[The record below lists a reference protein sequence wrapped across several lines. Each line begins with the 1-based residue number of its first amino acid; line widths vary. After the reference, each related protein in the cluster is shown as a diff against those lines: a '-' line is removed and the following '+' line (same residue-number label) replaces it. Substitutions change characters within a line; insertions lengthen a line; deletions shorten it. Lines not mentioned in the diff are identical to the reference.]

1 MVDHTWAATSVSV
14 WRFAATGRGHT
25 SAHQI
30 TREADPLKT
39 MQLADQRARATM
51 PSANPEPGATTRSL
65 GPRRS
70 LPGGRAVVGG
80 LLVTVALLGT
90 WWTSTAASKPP
101 RTSFLVA
108 AHDLSPGHRL
118 ERSDLAL
125 VVTDL
130 PASLR
135 RRAFTDPSSLVGNVA
150 LAPIAGGELVQSAAV
165 GDGKGGVP
173 ARDLSFVVDAD
184 WAAGGTLRAG
194 DRIDLMATYGDG
206 LGSETMRVL
215 ADVTVRRVA
224 ASGGEGLG
232 STARQTITVALT
244 DPESVKAAVN
254 AARAATVT
262 VVRSTAAKPAP
273 ERGPYRAPTGDDST
287 DPATTRATTTTT
299 AVRRSKR

>member
-184 WAAGGTLRAG
+184 WALGGTLRPG
-194 DRIDLMATYGDG
+194 DRIDLLATFGQG
-206 LGSETMRVL
+206 ENSTTRPILSNLVL
-215 ADVTVRRVA
+215 RRVVD
-224 ASGGEGLG
+224 SGTGGLG
-232 STARQTITVALT
+232 STRRQTLTVAIART
-244 DPESVKAAVN
+244 SAVEAAVN
-254 AARAATVT
+254 AARAGTIT
-262 VVRSTAAKPAP
+262 IVRSTAASTTASAATSPSTS
-273 ERGPYRAPTGDDST
+273 TGDAGPRSGDT
-287 DPATTRATTTTT
+287 PGP
-299 AVRRSKR
+299 RRKGR